1 MKPDKKYMSL
11 TNDDIIFDTFE
22 VESPFCDLNYG
33 LTPIV
38 NIESNTFRTLEPS
51 DEAEDQDEDLRKST
65 IDKALGGN
73 EELMCYNKDGYV
85 DTSDNFEIPTPTEV
99 LRGLDL
105 DLNEDDLVRSSL
117 REPQDFDNFEAVD
130 NFEEFDN
137 LEDFDD
143 FERFDNFEGVDNLE
157 EFDDI
162 MYDLNNSRVEST
174 PPRPQPGR
182 PPRPQPGRPPVQP
195 PRPQPGRPP
204 VQPPRPQPGRPP
216 VQPPRPPRPP
226 VQPPR
231 PPRPPVQPPRPPRP
245 PVVPPIIVPRPPR
258 PCTGEFVFEQIR
270 RNNPNILNTLSSF
283 RVPPPIARAL
293 IIRIANLTLQ
303 YCFNRE

>member
-22 VESPFCDLNYG
+22 IESPFCDLNYG

-38 NIESNTFRTLEPS
+38 NIESNTFRTLEPC
-51 DEAEDQDEDLRKST
+51 DEEEDLRKSS

-73 EELMCYNKDGYV
+73 EELMCYNRDVYV
-85 DTSDNFEIPTPTEV
+85 DTLDNFEIPTPTEV

-117 REPQDFDNFEAVD
+117 REPQDFDNFEVAD
-130 NFEEFDN
+130 NFERFNN
-137 LEDFDD
+137 LGE
-143 FERFDNFEGVDNLE
+143 FDNFESFDNLE
-157 EFDDI
+157 EFDDDI
-162 MYDLNNSRVEST
+162 MYDLNNLRVEST

-182 PPRPQPGRPPVQP
+182 PPIQP
-195 PRPQPGRPP
+195 PRPPRPP
-204 VQPPRPQPGRPP
+204 VEPPR
-216 VQPPRPPRPP
+216 PPRPPRPP
-226 VQPPR
+226 VQP
-231 PPRPPVQPPRPPRP
+231 
-245 PVVPPIIVPRPPR
+245 PRPPR

-283 RVPPPIARAL
+283 RVPPPIARTL

-303 YCFNRE
+303 YCNCNTRE

>member
-38 NIESNTFRTLEPS
+38 NIESNTFRTLEPC
-51 DEAEDQDEDLRKST
+51 DEEEDLRKSS
-65 IDKALGGN
+65 IDNALGGN
-73 EELMCYNKDGYV
+73 EELMCYNKDVYV
-85 DTSDNFEIPTPTEV
+85 DTLDNFEIPTPTEV

-105 DLNEDDLVRSSL
+105 DLNEDDLVRASL
-117 REPQDFDNFEAVD
+117 RASQDFDD
-130 NFEEFDN
+130 FEEFDN
-137 LEDFDD
+137 LEEFD
-143 FERFDNFEGVDNLE
+143 
-157 EFDDI
+157 DDI
-162 MYDLNNSRVEST
+162 MYDLNNLRVEST
-174 PPRPQPGR
+174 PPRPQPGK
-182 PPRPQPGRPPVQP
+182 PPVQP
-195 PRPQPGRPP
+195 PRPPRPP
-204 VQPPRPQPGRPP
+204 VEPPRPPRPP

-245 PVVPPIIVPRPPR
+245 PVQPPRPPRPPR

-270 RNNPNILNTLSSF
+270 RNNPNILNTLISF
-283 RVPPPIARAL
+283 RVPPPIARTL

-303 YCFNRE
+303 YCNCNTRE

>member
-11 TNDDIIFDTFE
+11 TNDDIVFDTFE

-38 NIESNTFRTLEPS
+38 NIESNTFRTLEPC
-51 DEAEDQDEDLRKST
+51 DNEEDLRKSS

-73 EELMCYNKDGYV
+73 EELMCYNRDVYV
-85 DTSDNFEIPTPTEV
+85 DTLDNFEIPTPTEV

-105 DLNEDDLVRSSL
+105 DLNEDDLVRASL
-117 REPQDFDNFEAVD
+117 RDPQD
-130 NFEEFDN
+130 FEEFDS
-137 LEDFDD
+137 F
-143 FERFDNFEGVDNLE
+143 E
-157 EFDDI
+157 EFDDDI
-162 MYDLNNSRVEST
+162 IYDLNNLRVEST
-174 PPRPQPGR
+174 
-182 PPRPQPGRPPVQP
+182 
-195 PRPQPGRPP
+195 
-204 VQPPRPQPGRPP
+204 PPRPQPGRPP
-216 VQPPRPPRPP
+216 VQPPRPPI
-226 VQPPR
+226 
-231 PPRPPVQPPRPPRP
+231 
-245 PVVPPIIVPRPPR
+245 VVPIPPIGQLPNRPR

-303 YCFNRE
+303 YCNCNTRE

>member
-22 VESPFCDLNYG
+22 IESPFCDLNYG

-38 NIESNTFRTLEPS
+38 NIESNTFRTLEPC
-51 DEAEDQDEDLRKST
+51 DEEEDLRKSS

-73 EELMCYNKDGYV
+73 EELMCYNRDVYV
-85 DTSDNFEIPTPTEV
+85 DTLDNFEIPTPTEV

-117 REPQDFDNFEAVD
+117 REPQDFDNFEVAD
-130 NFEEFDN
+130 NFESF
-137 LEDFDD
+137 
-143 FERFDNFEGVDNLE
+143 DNLE
-157 EFDDI
+157 EFDDDI
-162 MYDLNNSRVEST
+162 MYALNNLRVEST
-174 PPRPQPGR
+174 
-182 PPRPQPGRPPVQP
+182 
-195 PRPQPGRPP
+195 
-204 VQPPRPQPGRPP
+204 PPRPQPGRPP

-226 VQPPR
+226 VEPPRPPRPPVEPPRPPRPPVEPPRPLRPPVQPPR
-231 PPRPPVQPPRPPRP
+231 PPRPPVQPPRP
-245 PVVPPIIVPRPPR
+245 PRPPR

-283 RVPPPIARAL
+283 RVPPPIARTL

-303 YCFNRE
+303 YCNCNTRE

>member
-38 NIESNTFRTLEPS
+38 NIESNTFRTLDS
-51 DEAEDQDEDLRKST
+51 YDEEDLRKSS

-73 EELMCYNKDGYV
+73 EELMCYNKDIYV

-105 DLNEDDLVRSSL
+105 DLDEDELVRSSL
-117 REPQDFDNFEAVD
+117 REYQDFDNFE
-130 NFEEFDN
+130 EFY
-137 LEDFDD
+137 DD
-143 FERFDNFEGVDNLE
+143 T
-157 EFDDI
+157 
-162 MYDLNNSRVEST
+162 MYNLNNLRVEST
-174 PPRPQPGR
+174 PPM
-182 PPRPQPGRPPVQP
+182 
-195 PRPQPGRPP
+195 
-204 VQPPRPQPGRPP
+204 PQPGRPP

-245 PVVPPIIVPRPPR
+245 PR
-258 PCTGEFVFEQIR
+258 PCNGEFVFEQIR
-270 RNNPNILNTLSSF
+270 RNNPAILNTLSSF
-283 RVPPPIARAL
+283 RVPPPITRTL

-303 YCFNRE
+303 YCNCNTRE

>member
-143 FERFDNFEGVDNLE
+143 FERFDNFEGVNNLE

>member
-38 NIESNTFRTLEPS
+38 NIESNTFRTLEPC
-51 DEAEDQDEDLRKST
+51 DEEEDLRKSS
-65 IDKALGGN
+65 IDNALGGN
-73 EELMCYNKDGYV
+73 EELMCYNKDVYV
-85 DTSDNFEIPTPTEV
+85 DTLDNFEIPTPTEV

-105 DLNEDDLVRSSL
+105 DLNEDDLVRASL
-117 REPQDFDNFEAVD
+117 RASQDFDD
-130 NFEEFDN
+130 FEEFDN
-137 LEDFDD
+137 LEEFD
-143 FERFDNFEGVDNLE
+143 
-157 EFDDI
+157 DDI
-162 MYDLNNSRVEST
+162 MYDLNNLRVEST
-174 PPRPQPGR
+174 
-182 PPRPQPGRPPVQP
+182 
-195 PRPQPGRPP
+195 
-204 VQPPRPQPGRPP
+204 PPRPQPGRPP

-231 PPRPPVQPPRPPRP
+231 PPRPP
-245 PVVPPIIVPRPPR
+245 R

-270 RNNPNILNTLSSF
+270 RNNPNILNTLISF
-283 RVPPPIARAL
+283 RVPPPIARTL

-303 YCFNRE
+303 YCNCNTRE

>member
-38 NIESNTFRTLEPS
+38 NIESKTFRTLEPRN
-51 DEAEDQDEDLRKST
+51 EEEDLRKSS

-73 EELMCYNKDGYV
+73 EELMCYNRDVYV
-85 DTSDNFEIPTPTEV
+85 DTSDNFEIPTPTEI

-105 DLNEDDLVRSSL
+105 DLDEDELVRASL
-117 REPQDFDNFEAVD
+117 RQSQDFGEFGNNPMYNLNNLSDQQGSGSSNWGGQQDSGLNNFGGQQDSGLDNF
-130 NFEEFDN
+130 
-137 LEDFDD
+137 
-143 FERFDNFEGVDNLE
+143 GGQQSS
-157 EFDDI
+157 
-162 MYDLNNSRVEST
+162 DLNNFSGQQGSGSSNLGGQQGSGSSNQSVI
-174 PPRPQPGR
+174 PPIQPLRPQPGR
-182 PPRPQPGRPPVQP
+182 PPIQP
-195 PRPQPGRPP
+195 PRP
-204 VQPPRPQPGRPP
+204 
-216 VQPPRPPRPP
+216 
-226 VQPPR
+226 
-231 PPRPPVQPPRPPRP
+231 
-245 PVVPPIIVPRPPR
+245 PRPPR

-283 RVPPPIARAL
+283 RVPPPIARTL

-303 YCFNRE
+303 YCNCNTRE

>member
-22 VESPFCDLNYG
+22 IESPFCDLNYG

-38 NIESNTFRTLEPS
+38 NIESNTFRTLEPC
-51 DEAEDQDEDLRKST
+51 DEEEDLRKSS

-73 EELMCYNKDGYV
+73 EELMCYNRDVYV
-85 DTSDNFEIPTPTEV
+85 DTLDNFEIPTPTEV

-117 REPQDFDNFEAVD
+117 REPQDFDNFEVAD
-130 NFEEFDN
+130 N
-137 LEDFDD
+137 
-143 FERFDNFEGVDNLE
+143 FERFDNLGEFDNFESFDSLE
-157 EFDDI
+157 EFDDDI
-162 MYDLNNSRVEST
+162 MYDLNNLRVEST
-174 PPRPQPGR
+174 

-195 PRPQPGRPP
+195 PRPPRPP
-204 VQPPRPQPGRPP
+204 VEPPRPPRPP
-216 VQPPRPPRPP
+216 VEPPRPPRPPVEPPRPPRPPVEPPRPPRPP

-245 PVVPPIIVPRPPR
+245 PR

-270 RNNPNILNTLSSF
+270 RNNPNILNTLNSF
-283 RVPPPIARAL
+283 RVPPPIARTL

-303 YCFNRE
+303 YCNCNTRE

>member
-117 REPQDFDNFEAVD
+117 REPQDFDDFEAVD

-143 FERFDNFEGVDNLE
+143 FERFDNFEGVNNLE

-174 PPRPQPGR
+174 

-216 VQPPRPPRPP
+216 VQ
-226 VQPPR
+226 
-231 PPRPPVQPPRPPRP
+231 
-245 PVVPPIIVPRPPR
+245 PPIIVPRPPR

>member
-11 TNDDIIFDTFE
+11 TNDDIVFDTFE

-38 NIESNTFRTLEPS
+38 NIESNTFRTLEPC
-51 DEAEDQDEDLRKST
+51 DKEEDLRKSS

-73 EELMCYNKDGYV
+73 EELMCYNRDVYV
-85 DTSDNFEIPTPTEV
+85 DTLDNFEIPTPTEV
-99 LRGLDL
+99 LRGFDL
-105 DLNEDDLVRSSL
+105 DLNEDELVRASL
-117 REPQDFDNFEAVD
+117 REYQDFD

-137 LEDFDD
+137 
-143 FERFDNFEGVDNLE
+143 FETFDNLD
-157 EFDDI
+157 EFDDGS
-162 MYDLNNSRVEST
+162 MYDLDNLRVEST
-174 PPRPQPGR
+174 

-195 PRPQPGRPP
+195 PRPPRPP
-204 VQPPRPQPGRPP
+204 VEPPRPPRPP

-245 PVVPPIIVPRPPR
+245 PVQPPRPPRPPR

-283 RVPPPIARAL
+283 RVPPPIARTL

-303 YCFNRE
+303 YCNCNTRE

>member
-38 NIESNTFRTLEPS
+38 NIESNTFRTLEPC
-51 DEAEDQDEDLRKST
+51 DEEEDLRKSS
-65 IDKALGGN
+65 IDNALGGN
-73 EELMCYNKDGYV
+73 EELMCYNKDVYV
-85 DTSDNFEIPTPTEV
+85 DTLDNFEIPTPTEV

-105 DLNEDDLVRSSL
+105 DLNEDDLVRASL
-117 REPQDFDNFEAVD
+117 RASQDFDD
-130 NFEEFDN
+130 FEEFDN
-137 LEDFDD
+137 LEEFD
-143 FERFDNFEGVDNLE
+143 
-157 EFDDI
+157 DDI
-162 MYDLNNSRVEST
+162 MYDLNNLRVEST
-174 PPRPQPGR
+174 PPRPQPGK
-182 PPRPQPGRPPVQP
+182 
-195 PRPQPGRPP
+195 
-204 VQPPRPQPGRPP
+204 PP

-231 PPRPPVQPPRPPRP
+231 P
-245 PVVPPIIVPRPPR
+245 PRPPR

-270 RNNPNILNTLSSF
+270 RNNPNILNTLISF
-283 RVPPPIARAL
+283 RVPPPIARTL

-303 YCFNRE
+303 YCNCNTRE

>member
-143 FERFDNFEGVDNLE
+143 FERFDNFEGVNNLE

-174 PPRPQPGR
+174 

-283 RVPPPIARAL
+283 RVPPPISRAL

-303 YCFNRE
+303 YCNCNTRE

>member
-38 NIESNTFRTLEPS
+38 NIESNTFRTLEPC
-51 DEAEDQDEDLRKST
+51 DEEEDLRKSS
-65 IDKALGGN
+65 IDNALGGN
-73 EELMCYNKDGYV
+73 EELMCYNKDVYV
-85 DTSDNFEIPTPTEV
+85 DTLDNFEIPTPTEV

-105 DLNEDDLVRSSL
+105 DLNEDDLVRASL
-117 REPQDFDNFEAVD
+117 RASQDFDD
-130 NFEEFDN
+130 FEEFDN
-137 LEDFDD
+137 LEEFD
-143 FERFDNFEGVDNLE
+143 
-157 EFDDI
+157 DDI
-162 MYDLNNSRVEST
+162 MYDLNNLRVEST
-174 PPRPQPGR
+174 

-195 PRPQPGRPP
+195 PRPPRPP
-204 VQPPRPQPGRPP
+204 VE
-216 VQPPRPPRPP
+216 PPRPPRPP

-245 PVVPPIIVPRPPR
+245 PR

-270 RNNPNILNTLSSF
+270 RNNPNILNTLNSF
-283 RVPPPIARAL
+283 RVPPPIARTL

-303 YCFNRE
+303 YCNCNTRE